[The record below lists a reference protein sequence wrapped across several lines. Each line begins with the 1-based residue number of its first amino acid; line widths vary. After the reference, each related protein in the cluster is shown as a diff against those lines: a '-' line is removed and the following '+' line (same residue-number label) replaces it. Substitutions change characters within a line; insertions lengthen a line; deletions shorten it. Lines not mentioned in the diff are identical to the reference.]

1 MKKAHADVASHSQF
15 NWLMNY
21 QKYFEKYN
29 HELFDLL
36 NQVDSNLIEKSI
48 EIIRKIKRNNNTIY
62 IVGNGGSSS
71 IASHVSV
78 DFTKAA
84 KIKSMT
90 FNNSNLI
97 TCYANDFGFENWVTE
112 AIKSY
117 CTSKDLLILISS
129 SGKSK
134 NIINAANYCVNN
146 KIELITFSG
155 FNQNNDLQKFGS
167 VNFHIDSKNYNY
179 VEMAHHIILV
189 SIVDIL
195 TENPY

>member
-1 MKKAHADVASHSQF
+1 
-15 NWLMNY
+15 MNY

-134 NIINAANYCVNN
+134 NIINAANYCVSN

>member
-1 MKKAHADVASHSQF
+1 
-15 NWLMNY
+15 MNY

-112 AIKSY
+112 AIKS
-117 CTSKDLLILISS
+117 
-129 SGKSK
+129 
-134 NIINAANYCVNN
+134 
-146 KIELITFSG
+146 F
-155 FNQNNDLQKFGS
+155 
-167 VNFHIDSKNYNY
+167 
-179 VEMAHHIILV
+179 
-189 SIVDIL
+189 L
-195 TENPY
+195 TV